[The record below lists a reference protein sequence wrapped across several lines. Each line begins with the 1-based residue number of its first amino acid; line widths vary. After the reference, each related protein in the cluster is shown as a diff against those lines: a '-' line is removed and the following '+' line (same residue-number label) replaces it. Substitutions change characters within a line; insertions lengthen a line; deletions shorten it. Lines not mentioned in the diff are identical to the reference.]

1 MVDGNS
7 IRLSKYLSQNN
18 ICSRRE
24 AEYFIERGWLKV
36 DGHIIREQGARVTES
51 STVVLDQRAIDHQ
64 SRFIT
69 VLMNKPIGFVS
80 GQAEADRKPAALL
93 IRKSNHFGN
102 AREASSIGWPL
113 TGLAPAGRLDS
124 DSTGLLVLT
133 QDGRVAKQLISPN
146 SEVEKEYMV
155 RTDLPLSDAQVDQ
168 LKFGLSLDGVKLKP
182 AKVTPIDSNYFRIV
196 LKEGRNR
203 QIRRMCELIGLR
215 AIALKRVRIGQI
227 VLGSLP
233 VGKWRLM
240 RPDERF

>member
-1 MVDGNS
+1 MDGGP

-36 DGHIIREQGARVTES
+36 DGRIIREQGTRVTES

-64 SRFIT
+64 SRFVT

-80 GQAEADRKPAALL
+80 GKAEAGRKPAASL
-93 IRKSNHFGN
+93 IRKSNHFGH

-133 QDGRVAKQLISPN
+133 QDGRIAKQLISAN
-146 SEVEKEYMV
+146 SGVEKEYMV
-155 RTDLPLSDAQVDQ
+155 RTDLPLSDTQVDQ
-168 LKFGLSLDGVKLKP
+168 LKFGLSLDGVTLKP
-182 AKVTPIDSNYFRIV
+182 AKVIPIDSNYFRVV

-215 AIALKRVRIGQI
+215 AIALKRVRIGRI

-240 RPDERF
+240 RSDERF